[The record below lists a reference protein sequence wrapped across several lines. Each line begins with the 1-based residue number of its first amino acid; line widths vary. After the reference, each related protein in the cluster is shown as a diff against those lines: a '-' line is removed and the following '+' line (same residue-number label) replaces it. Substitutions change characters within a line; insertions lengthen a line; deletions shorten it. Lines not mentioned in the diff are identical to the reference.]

1 MQIQAAL
8 IREQGQTFSVVV
20 AKKHILHNRLEA
32 DRLAQ
37 YLSPAFGGVPVVLM
51 AQDGSGRPSYYGR
64 SDIVRFLENVPI
76 QNMPW
81 RQYTLN

>member
-20 AKKHILHNRLEA
+20 AKQQVLQNRFEA
-32 DRLAQ
+32 SRLAQ
-37 YLSPAFGGVPVVLM
+37 KLSPAFGGVPIVLM
-51 AQDGSGRPSYYGR
+51 AQDGSGRPRYYGR
-64 SDIVRFLENVPI
+64 SDIVRFLANVPL
-76 QNMPW
+76 QSMPW